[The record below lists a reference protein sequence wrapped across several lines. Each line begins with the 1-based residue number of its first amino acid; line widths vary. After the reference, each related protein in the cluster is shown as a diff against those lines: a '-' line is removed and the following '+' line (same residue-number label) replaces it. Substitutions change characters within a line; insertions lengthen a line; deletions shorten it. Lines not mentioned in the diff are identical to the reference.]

1 MGRPRKNPLPAE
13 TKSDQTETKQAESET
28 KPDPAETFRAALN
41 DLITAD
47 PEAANKI
54 LAAVLGVAEG
64 KMRTVEP
71 ERRKKVEIP
80 REEPNIPPP
89 PPPKPGVVFASKHLG
104 YRFGFGGGAKYDALG
119 NKEIIPPTVVD
130 FAPAG
135 MARVTNL
142 DTVAR
147 MRAYIDKMRANH
159 REPEFVEIRD
169 EIAQEAEA
177 GRQVTAVASQ
187 RVTVATPLA
196 ELVTA

>member
-1 MGRPRKNPLPAE
+1 MGRPRKNPPVETPSSAAEAVE
-13 TKSDQTETKQAESET
+13 TK

-41 DLITAD
+41 DLITSD

-71 ERRKKVEIP
+71 ERPKKVEIP
-80 REEPNIPPP
+80 REENIRPA

-104 YRFGFGGGAKYDALG
+104 YRFGFGGGAKYDSLG
-119 NKEIIPPTVVD
+119 NKEIIPPTIVD

-142 DTVAR
+142 DTIAR

-177 GRQVTAVASQ
+177 GRQVTALASK
-187 RVTVATPLA
+187 RVTVATSLE